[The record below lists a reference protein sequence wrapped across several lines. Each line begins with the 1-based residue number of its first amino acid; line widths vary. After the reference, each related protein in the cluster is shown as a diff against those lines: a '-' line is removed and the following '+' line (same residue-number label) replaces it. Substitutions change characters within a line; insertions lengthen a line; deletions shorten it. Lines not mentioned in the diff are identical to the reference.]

1 MSNRLLDWGIDL
13 GGTKCECVVLEG
25 DEVLLRHRIPTERAG
40 GYDHM
45 IGQIAKLVAEC
56 ADKIG
61 QQPTLIGMGT
71 PGARDPQTG
80 LMKNCNTTE
89 LNGKPFK
96 EDLERRLG
104 VPVLIANDAN
114 CFALAETH
122 LGAVRQ
128 HHPDAKVV
136 FGIIMGTGVGS
147 GIVINGRILNGHH
160 GIAGEWG
167 HNVLSPDGPECYCGK
182 RGCVETF
189 ISGPALEAWYEAKAK
204 RHLSLAKIAAATAH
218 DHVAKLT
225 IDRLHLLFGQAL
237 ANVVNILDPDV
248 IVIGGGVGNVQSLY
262 SVGRETILPF
272 LFNPRFATP
281 IIAPALGDSA
291 GVFGAALL
299 ARGEFQDALL
309 S

>member
-1 MSNRLLDWGIDL
+1 MSKGSWDWGIDL
-13 GGTKCECVVLEG
+13 GGTKCECVVLDG
-25 DEVLLRHRIPTERAG
+25 DEVLLRHRIPTECRG
-40 GYDHM
+40 GYQHM
-45 IGQIAKLVAEC
+45 IGQIAKLVDEC
-56 ADKIG
+56 AEKLG
-61 QQPTLIGMGT
+61 QRPSIIGMGT

-89 LNGKPFK
+89 LNDKPFK

-128 HHPDAKVV
+128 HHPNARGVCA
-136 FGIIMGTGVGS
+136 IILGRGGGS
-147 GIVINGRILNGHH
+147 GIVINGQILNGHH

-189 ISGPALEAWYEAKAK
+189 ISGPALEAWYEAKAR
-204 RHLSLAKIAAATAH
+204 RHLSLAQIAAATAH

-225 IDRLHLLFGQAL
+225 IDRLHLLFGKAL

-262 SVGRETILPF
+262 TAGRETVLPF

-281 IIAPALGDSA
+281 IIAPSLGDSA

-299 ARGEFQDALL
+299 ARGVFKDALL

>member
-13 GGTKCECVVLEG
+13 GGTKCECVVLDG

-56 ADKIG
+56 ADKLG
-61 QQPTLIGMGT
+61 QRPALIGMGT

-204 RHLSLAKIAAATAH
+204 RHLSLAKIAAATAY

-262 SVGRETILPF
+262 RAGRETILPF
-272 LFNPRFATP
+272 LFNPCFATP

>member
-13 GGTKCECVVLEG
+13 GGTKCECVVLDG
-25 DEVLLRHRIPTERAG
+25 DEVLLRHRILTERAG

-61 QQPTLIGMGT
+61 QRPTLIGMGT

>member
-40 GYDHM
+40 GYEHM

-56 ADKIG
+56 AEKIG
-61 QQPTLIGMGT
+61 QRPTLIGMGT

-104 VPVLIANDAN
+104 VPVLITNDAN

-262 SVGRETILPF
+262 SVGRETILPS

>member
-13 GGTKCECVVLEG
+13 GGTKCECVVLDG

-61 QQPTLIGMGT
+61 QRPTLIGMGT

-122 LGAVRQ
+122 LGTVRQ
-128 HHPDAKVV
+128 HHPSARVV

>member
-13 GGTKCECVVLEG
+13 GGTKCECVVLDG

-40 GYDHM
+40 GYEHM

-61 QQPTLIGMGT
+61 QRPTLVGMGT

-167 HNVLSPDGPECYCGK
+167 HNVLSPDGHECYCGK

>member
-13 GGTKCECVVLEG
+13 GGTKCECVVLDG

-61 QQPTLIGMGT
+61 QRPTLIGMGT

-89 LNGKPFK
+89 LNGKPFM

-204 RHLSLAKIAAATAH
+204 LRLPLAKIAAATAH

>member
-45 IGQIAKLVAEC
+45 IGQIAKLVTEC

-61 QQPTLIGMGT
+61 QRPTLIGMGT

-96 EDLERRLG
+96 EGLERRLG

>member
-13 GGTKCECVVLEG
+13 GGTKCECVVLDG

-61 QQPTLIGMGT
+61 QRPTLIGMGT

-128 HHPDAKVV
+128 HHPSARVV

-204 RHLSLAKIAAATAH
+204 RHLPLAKIAVATAH

>member
-1 MSNRLLDWGIDL
+1 MSSKSLDWGIDL
-13 GGTKCECVVLEG
+13 GGTKCECVVLDG

-56 ADKIG
+56 TEKIG
-61 QQPTLIGMGT
+61 QRPTVIGMGT

-96 EDLERRLG
+96 EDLECKLG

-147 GIVINGRILNGHH
+147 GIVINGQILNGHH

-182 RGCVETF
+182 RGCVETL

-204 RHLSLAKIAAATAH
+204 RRLSLAQIAAATAH

-262 SVGRETILPF
+262 SAGRQTILPF
-272 LFNPRFATP
+272 LFNPRFRAP

-299 ARGEFQDALL
+299 ARGEFKEALL

>member
-189 ISGPALEAWYEAKAK
+189 ISGPALETWYQAKAK

>member
-40 GYDHM
+40 GYDHV

-61 QQPTLIGMGT
+61 QRPTLIGMGT

-204 RHLSLAKIAAATAH
+204 RHLPLAKIVAATAH

>member
-61 QQPTLIGMGT
+61 QRPTLIGMGT

-204 RHLSLAKIAAATAH
+204 RHLSLAKIATATAH

>member
-61 QQPTLIGMGT
+61 QRPTLIGMGT
-71 PGARDPQTG
+71 PGAQDPQTG

-96 EDLERRLG
+96 DDLERRLG

>member
-1 MSNRLLDWGIDL
+1 MSSKSLDWGIDL
-13 GGTKCECVVLEG
+13 GGTKCECVVLDG

-56 ADKIG
+56 AEKIG
-61 QQPTLIGMGT
+61 QRPTVIGMGT

-96 EDLERRLG
+96 EDMERKLG

-182 RGCVETF
+182 HGCVETL
-189 ISGPALEAWYEAKAK
+189 ISGPALEAWYEVKAK
-204 RHLSLAKIAAATAH
+204 RRLSLAQIAAATPH

-262 SVGRETILPF
+262 SAGRQTILPF
-272 LFNPRFATP
+272 LFNPRFSAP

-299 ARGEFQDALL
+299 ARGEFKEALL

>member
-1 MSNRLLDWGIDL
+1 MSSKSLDWGIDL
-13 GGTKCECVVLEG
+13 GGTKCECVVLDG

-45 IGQIAKLVAEC
+45 IGQIAKLVAQC
-56 ADKIG
+56 AEKIG
-61 QQPTLIGMGT
+61 QRPTVIGMGT

-96 EDLERRLG
+96 EDLERKLG

-147 GIVINGRILNGHH
+147 GIVINGQILNGHH

-182 RGCVETF
+182 RGCVETL

-204 RHLSLAKIAAATAH
+204 RHLSLAQIATATAH

-225 IDRLHLLFGQAL
+225 IDRLNLLFGQAL

-262 SVGRETILPF
+262 SAGRQTILPF
-272 LFNPRFATP
+272 LFNPRFRAP

-299 ARGEFQDALL
+299 ARGEFKEALL

>member
-61 QQPTLIGMGT
+61 QRPTLIGMGT

-128 HHPDAKVV
+128 HHPSARVV

-204 RHLSLAKIAAATAH
+204 RHLPLAKIAAATAH

>member
-13 GGTKCECVVLEG
+13 GGTKCECVVLDG

-61 QQPTLIGMGT
+61 QRPTLIGMGT

-204 RHLSLAKIAAATAH
+204 RHLPLAKIAAATAH

-272 LFNPRFATP
+272 LFNPRLATP

>member
-1 MSNRLLDWGIDL
+1 
-13 GGTKCECVVLEG
+13 
-25 DEVLLRHRIPTERAG
+25 
-40 GYDHM
+40 
-45 IGQIAKLVAEC
+45 
-56 ADKIG
+56 
-61 QQPTLIGMGT
+61 
-71 PGARDPQTG
+71 
-80 LMKNCNTTE
+80 
-89 LNGKPFK
+89 
-96 EDLERRLG
+96 
-104 VPVLIANDAN
+104 
-114 CFALAETH
+114 
-122 LGAVRQ
+122 
-128 HHPDAKVV
+128 
-136 FGIIMGTGVGS
+136 MGTGVGS

-204 RHLSLAKIAAATAH
+204 RRLPLAKIAVATAH

-262 SVGRETILPF
+262 RAGRETILPF

>member
-1 MSNRLLDWGIDL
+1 MSSKSLDWGIDL
-13 GGTKCECVVLEG
+13 GGTKCECVVLDG

-56 ADKIG
+56 AEKIG
-61 QQPTLIGMGT
+61 QRPTVIGMGT

-96 EDLERRLG
+96 EDLERKLG

-147 GIVINGRILNGHH
+147 GIVINGQILNGHH

-182 RGCVETF
+182 RGCVETL
-189 ISGPALEAWYEAKAK
+189 ISG
-204 RHLSLAKIAAATAH
+204 
-218 DHVAKLT
+218 
-225 IDRLHLLFGQAL
+225 
-237 ANVVNILDPDV
+237 
-248 IVIGGGVGNVQSLY
+248 
-262 SVGRETILPF
+262 
-272 LFNPRFATP
+272 
-281 IIAPALGDSA
+281 
-291 GVFGAALL
+291 
-299 ARGEFQDALL
+299 
-309 S
+309 

>member
-13 GGTKCECVVLEG
+13 GGTKCECVVLDG
-25 DEVLLRHRIPTERAG
+25 DEVQLRHRIPTERAG

-56 ADKIG
+56 AERLG
-61 QQPTLIGMGT
+61 QRPTLIGMGT

-128 HHPDAKVV
+128 HHPSARVV

-204 RHLSLAKIAAATAH
+204 RHLPLAKIAAATAH

>member
-61 QQPTLIGMGT
+61 QRPTLIGMGT

-272 LFNPRFATP
+272 LFNPRFAPP

>member
-1 MSNRLLDWGIDL
+1 MSSKSLDWGIDL
-13 GGTKCECVVLEG
+13 GGTKCECVVLDG

-40 GYDHM
+40 GYEHM

-56 ADKIG
+56 AEKIG
-61 QQPTLIGMGT
+61 QRPTVIGMGT

-182 RGCVETF
+182 HGCVETL

-204 RHLSLAKIAAATAH
+204 RRLSLAQIVAATAH

-248 IVIGGGVGNVQSLY
+248 IVIGGGVGNLQSLY
-262 SVGRETILPF
+262 SVGRQTILPF
-272 LFNPRFATP
+272 LFNPRFNAP

-299 ARGEFQDALL
+299 ARGEFKDALL

>member
-1 MSNRLLDWGIDL
+1 MSSKSLDWGIDL
-13 GGTKCECVVLEG
+13 GGTKCECVVLDG

-45 IGQIAKLVAEC
+45 IGQIAKLVAQC
-56 ADKIG
+56 AEKIG
-61 QQPTLIGMGT
+61 QRPTVIGMGT

-96 EDLERRLG
+96 EDLERKLG

-147 GIVINGRILNGHH
+147 GIVINGQILNGHH

-182 RGCVETF
+182 RGCVETL

-204 RHLSLAKIAAATAH
+204 RHLSLAQIATATAH

-225 IDRLHLLFGQAL
+225 IDRLNLLFGQAL

-262 SVGRETILPF
+262 SVGRQTILPF
-272 LFNPRFATP
+272 LFNPRFSAP

-299 ARGEFQDALL
+299 ARGEFKDALL

>member
-61 QQPTLIGMGT
+61 QRPTLIGMGT
-71 PGARDPQTG
+71 PGERDPQTG

>member
-61 QQPTLIGMGT
+61 QRPTLIGMGT

-128 HHPDAKVV
+128 HHPDAEVV

>member
-1 MSNRLLDWGIDL
+1 MSSKSLDWGIDL
-13 GGTKCECVVLEG
+13 GGTKCECVVLDG

-56 ADKIG
+56 AEKIG
-61 QQPTLIGMGT
+61 QRPTVIGMGT

-104 VPVLIANDAN
+104 VSVLIANDAN

-182 RGCVETF
+182 HGCVETL

-204 RHLSLAKIAAATAH
+204 RRLSLAQIAAATAH
-218 DHVAKLT
+218 DHVARLT

-262 SVGRETILPF
+262 SVGRQTILPF
-272 LFNPRFATP
+272 LFNPRFSAP

-299 ARGEFQDALL
+299 ARGEFKDALL

>member
-13 GGTKCECVVLEG
+13 GGTKCECVVLDG

-61 QQPTLIGMGT
+61 QRPTLIGMGT

-128 HHPDAKVV
+128 HHPSARVV

-182 RGCVETF
+182 CGCVETF

-204 RHLSLAKIAAATAH
+204 RHLPLAKIAAATAH

>member
-61 QQPTLIGMGT
+61 QRPTLIGMGT

-128 HHPDAKVV
+128 LHPDAKVV

-204 RHLSLAKIAAATAH
+204 RHLSLAKIVAATAH

-272 LFNPRFATP
+272 LFNPRFATS

>member
-1 MSNRLLDWGIDL
+1 MSSKSLDWGIDL

-45 IGQIAKLVAEC
+45 IGQIAKLVAQC
-56 ADKIG
+56 AEKIG
-61 QQPTLIGMGT
+61 QRPTVIGMGT

-96 EDLERRLG
+96 EDLERKLG

-182 RGCVETF
+182 HGCVETL

-204 RHLSLAKIAAATAH
+204 RRLSLAQIAAATAH

-262 SVGRETILPF
+262 SAGRQTILPF
-272 LFNPRFATP
+272 LFNPRFRAP

-299 ARGEFQDALL
+299 ARGEFKEALL

>member
-61 QQPTLIGMGT
+61 QRPTLIGMGT

-96 EDLERRLG
+96 EDLEGRLG

-204 RHLSLAKIAAATAH
+204 RHVPLAKIAAATAH

>member
-56 ADKIG
+56 AEKIG
-61 QQPTLIGMGT
+61 QRPTLIGMGT

-204 RHLSLAKIAAATAH
+204 RHLSLAKIATAH

>member
-61 QQPTLIGMGT
+61 QRPTLIGMGT

-96 EDLERRLG
+96 EDLERRLD

-204 RHLSLAKIAAATAH
+204 RHLPLAKIAAATAH

>member
-13 GGTKCECVVLEG
+13 GGTKCECVVLGG

-56 ADKIG
+56 AEKIG
-61 QQPTLIGMGT
+61 QRPTLIGMGT

-218 DHVAKLT
+218 DHAAKLT

>member
-61 QQPTLIGMGT
+61 QRPTLIGMGT

-96 EDLERRLG
+96 EDLERRLD

-204 RHLSLAKIAAATAH
+204 RHLSLAKIATATAH

>member
-1 MSNRLLDWGIDL
+1 MSSKSLDWGIDL

-56 ADKIG
+56 AEKIG
-61 QQPTLIGMGT
+61 QRPTVIGMGT

-96 EDLERRLG
+96 EDLERKLG

-182 RGCVETF
+182 HGCVETL

-204 RHLSLAKIAAATAH
+204 RRLSLAQIAAATAH
-218 DHVAKLT
+218 DHVARLT

-262 SVGRETILPF
+262 NVGRQTILPF
-272 LFNPRFATP
+272 LFNPRFSAP

-291 GVFGAALL
+291 GGFGAALL
-299 ARGEFQDALL
+299 ARGEFKDALL